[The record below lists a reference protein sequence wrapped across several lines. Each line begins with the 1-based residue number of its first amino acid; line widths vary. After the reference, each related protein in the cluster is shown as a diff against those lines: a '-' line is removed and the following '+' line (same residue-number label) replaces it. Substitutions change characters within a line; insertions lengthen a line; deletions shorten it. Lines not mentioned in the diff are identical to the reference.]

1 MYKIAVA
8 SIGMRATVK
17 SQTCSGLGAPAFI
30 ITSFHAILLAPCPIK
45 VIWVAML
52 AHAIAGYSS
61 LLRLVPMSLAMPTSS
76 GIIMAAVAVA
86 LVMAPKNAA
95 AAQDRK
101 IRIRWL
107 SL

>member
-1 MYKIAVA
+1 MIIILATIALMLLENVVGIKMYLTA
-8 SIGMRATVK
+8 
-17 SQTCSGLGAPAFI
+17 CLGAV
-30 ITSFHAILLAPCPIK
+30 LL
-45 VIWVAML
+45 V
-52 AHAIAGYSS
+52 GYSS

-101 IRIRWL
+101 ISTGGIL
-107 SL
+107 